1 MVLSAYDS
9 MYPVEGVRYVF
20 FDEIQYTE
28 NWELW
33 MKVILTVVKTFG
45 WRPQVRQALLLRMR
59 QPIAEQVVGQSLKFP
74 RFPFMNTASFCS
86 WMICR
91 YCRTT

>member
-33 MKVILTVVKTFG
+33 MKVIYDSRKDIRLAATG
-45 WRPQVRQALLLRMR
+45 SASLLLRMR
-59 QPIAEQVVGQSLKFP
+59 QPIAEQVVGQSLNSHAS
-74 RFPFMNTASFCS
+74 FMNTASFAVG
-86 WMICR
+86 
-91 YCRTT
+91 